1 MIKMRMEKLK
11 IIIFILS
18 ALMIFSEVVVFAGN
32 LSFDGE
38 IRTRFED
45 LNGLNKKA
53 YGDTS
58 VNAGGNVRG
67 KSGDNRILSRIIAG
81 FTYSADKKITYR
93 LHMYDGRV
101 WGWSLGRNN
110 FIKNRGTSDQYVM
123 DSDEDYFEFFDA
135 NIKIKDIFTD
145 RLSLVLGRQRI
156 YYGDHRI
163 FGPGNWGNAIGWL
176 WDAVH
181 FTYNI
186 NGISRLISSGSSMAD
201 KTGVQR
207 FDSESVMHGP
217 DMSKQGDFITA
228 WYGRTKF
235 KDPDKY
241 SSFFHDHVYQGVG
254 IYSHFSITLNGAVE
268 PFFAWKNSL
277 HHKIYPELNSFQY
290 GIRLYE
296 KKLHGINYDF
306 TFVKRCGSKGNK
318 SINAYAYVA
327 KVGYRFDNIP
337 MTPNFVIGRVF
348 ASGDSNPH
356 DKTIGTYTRIFGSTT
371 GEHYGRINIIS
382 WSNLVDNQVD
392 LSLRPVEKVNVKIA
406 YHNFSLDKAE
416 DSWEYYQYTN
426 KPGNHYTH
434 LGNEIDFELKY
445 HFLKNLQFHFIY
457 AYFKAGDFV
466 KHNVENNNA
475 STFFM
480 ECTYKF
486 RKDFINPF
494 GSWI

>member
-1 MIKMRMEKLK
+1 MDLVRFK
-11 IIIFILS
+11 I
-18 ALMIFSEVVVFAGN
+18 VVFALAGFLIFMSSVAMADN

-45 LNGLNKKA
+45 LNGLNAKA
-53 YGDTS
+53 YGNSS
-58 VNAGGNVRG
+58 VNAKGKLEG
-67 KSGDNRILSRIIAG
+67 KSSDDRFLSRIIAG
-81 FTYSADKKITYR
+81 FTYSPNRKITYR

-101 WGWSLGRNN
+101 WGWSLGRDD
-110 FIKNRGTSDQYVM
+110 FIKNKGTSDQYVM
-123 DSDEDYFEFFDA
+123 DKDEDYSEFFDA
-135 NIKIKDIFTD
+135 NIKINDIFTNG
-145 RLSLVLGRQRI
+145 LSLEIGRQRI

-176 WDAVH
+176 WDAAH
-181 FTYNI
+181 FTYRKN
-186 NGISRLISSGSSMAD
+186 D
-201 KTGVQR
+201 
-207 FDSESVMHGP
+207 
-217 DMSKQGDFITA
+217 DFLTA

-241 SSFFHDHVYQGVG
+241 SPFFSDHVYQGVG
-254 IYSHFSITLNGAVE
+254 FYSHFKILGKGAAE

-277 HHKIYPELNSFQY
+277 YNDVAPELNSFQY
-290 GIRLYE
+290 GMRLYE
-296 KKLHGINYDF
+296 KNFYGINYDF
-306 TFVKRCGSKGNK
+306 TFAKRCGSEGNK

-327 KVGYRFDNIP
+327 KVGYIFENIP

-348 ASGDSNPH
+348 ASGDSNPD

-371 GEHYGRINIIS
+371 GEHYGRINIMS
-382 WSNLVDNQVD
+382 WSNLVDNQAD
-392 LSLRPVEKVNVKIA
+392 LYFTPCQRVNVKIA
-406 YHNFSLDKAE
+406 YHDFSLDKAE
-416 DSWEYYQYTN
+416 DSWEYYKYKN

-445 HFLKNLQFHFIY
+445 HLLKNLQLHFIY
-457 AYFKAGDFV
+457 AYFKAGNFV
-466 KHNVENNNA
+466 KYNVENNNA

-486 RKDFINPF
+486 KKNLINPF